1 MNETRFFFICNHLIG
16 KEEGGEFFL
25 LSDRKWVL
33 DTKNIIMHRLIGY
46 DASEPADSPYAIGC
60 TSVMDEIE
68 EITYDEAKRLTG
80 GNI

>member
-1 MNETRFFFICNHLIG
+1 MNETRFFLICDYLIG
-16 KEEGGEFFL
+16 KEEGGVFFL
-25 LSDRKWVL
+25 FRDRKWVL
-33 DTKNIIMHRLIGY
+33 DTKNIIMDRLIGY